1 MKTQLKITWVL
12 GALALGLMTSSGAST
27 AQAFSKNRTIIGKV
41 DLSTSGREAVVTRL
55 EVPPGVKV
63 ELHSHA
69 GEETGYVLEGEATLQ
84 IDGQAPQVKKAGQS
98 FVIPAGV
105 AHDAYNHGSV
115 PAKVLGVYL
124 VDKGQPLALPAH

>member
-1 MKTQLKITWVL
+1 MTRHMTVTGLL
-12 GALALGLMTSSGAST
+12 GALALGLMSSSSAST
-27 AQAFSKNRTIIGKV
+27 AQAFETNRAIVGKV
-41 DLSTSGREAVVTRL
+41 DLATSGREAVVTRL

-63 ELHSHA
+63 EIHTHSR
-69 GEETGYVLEGEATLQ
+69 EETGYVLEGEATLQ
-84 IDGQAPQVKKAGQS
+84 IAGQAPLVKKAGQS

-105 AHDAYNHGSV
+105 AHVAYNHGSV